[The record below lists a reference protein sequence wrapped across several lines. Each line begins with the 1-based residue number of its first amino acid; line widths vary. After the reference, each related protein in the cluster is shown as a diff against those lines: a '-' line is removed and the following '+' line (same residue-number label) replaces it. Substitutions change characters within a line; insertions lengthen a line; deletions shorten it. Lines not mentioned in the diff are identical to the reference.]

1 MLAPT
6 KQITPVPSMNG
17 FTVRSAKAQRQFVY
31 REEVRR
37 VSLSLQVVLKE
48 HNYIYNTF
56 LKLASSCLKAQQNS
70 TLHNLN
76 SHAKATR

>member
-17 FTVRSAKAQRQFVY
+17 FTVRSTKAQRQFVY

-48 HNYIYNTF
+48 HNYIY
-56 LKLASSCLKAQQNS
+56 
-70 TLHNLN
+70 
-76 SHAKATR
+76 